1 MSPKKNPLN
10 LEVVDAQSNEI
21 INRNVDTASNS
32 FMLLA
37 VFIEYH
43 GKYD

>member
-21 INRNVDTASNS
+21 INRNVDTESNS
-32 FMLLA
+32 IMLFA
-37 VFIEYH
+37 IPTKQH
-43 GKYD
+43 GKHD